1 MLALDIWHGRDSG
14 GKKYHSRAHP
24 DPDRSARRGSV
35 RSFELVD
42 SILAAK
48 AADPAAKT
56 SDDEA
61 EIDRLVYELYG
72 LTEKEVASIAGS

>member
-1 MLALDIWHGRDSG
+1 MRVSPWLRFRWFSTTVERI
-14 GKKYHSRAHP
+14 P
-24 DPDRSARRGSV
+24 IPQISAARQRPLT
-35 RSFELVD
+35 ELVD

-72 LTEKEVASIAGS
+72 LTEKEVASIAGT